1 MKHIIGIDFGTST
14 SMIKTAI
21 RNGNAD
27 SLETKPVTFTQ
38 QGIGATPTLIR
49 KLGDTVWYGFEA
61 EQNERLDAPLIR
73 NFKLGLRSENPEE
86 KKQATAYVQ
95 EFYAYLYVQYQEQ
108 KSFLFGMEPGE
119 EETWVSYPVQWS
131 EEQRNVVLDA
141 ARTAGFPNVHGLDE
155 PTAAVICILKA
166 KQRELEAAG
175 LLRQG
180 KPLHAVVLDMGAGT
194 TDLAF
199 ITVTVDAKGLHTNLR
214 GIWPDAGSQYIYGGS
229 QMDARL
235 EELLEKWVESCGFPP
250 DKAYNMVVA
259 QRSAIKHWKENTV
272 SPLLANGQT
281 VSDYAGLSATLNM
294 MGQMMGL
301 PVQPFPGLSKERF
314 FAQFAPELKSFVE
327 VISSAPQKLR
337 NETELVILT
346 GGNSEWFWV
355 RDVLLGK
362 ESQYGDVGLK
372 GIQSDKNV
380 IRMGQPA
387 ETVSRGLVYN
397 QGFVDLFTEDMRK
410 RAINDLVRLLQN
422 RRMQLIV
429 GLSKNVRSVQK
440 ICITEPQMVANNMN
454 DMQEPPN
461 EDTRKILF
469 DGKCGPDAFWRL
481 YDDGELNIYGTGN
494 TDDFHRYYTADTRSI
509 LDRLLGKPNLS
520 HLVTNIPWDTLACN
534 GKITSF
540 VVDNGITVIGNC
552 SCICPCVENIQLPDS
567 LKEINH
573 FSLWSEKQQQ
583 VVIPKAVSKI
593 GKSVFG
599 AFNVIFLGNMP
610 IMEEGILWDSVKD
623 NCLLCYPSNDKT
635 WDISKLTWTD
645 QRITW
650 FGYETLDEAYCAAAD
665 NRHGPVDMVLEQQS
679 KKDFKMLVDRVDGY
693 TILGR
698 VFSGKIEE
706 GEYVIVKG
714 DDRILRMK
722 VFAIYRDNET
732 EECKVATPGMKAK
745 LTVDDNRNLSKG
757 TILNK
762 LTLTDE
768 ERGKVI
774 ASGDCGEFGGNV
786 KWKFMGDGTLDIY
799 GSGLMK
805 DLNYDERMPWA
816 VYNLKIY
823 SIHIADG
830 VENIGCYAFEG
841 CCVKSITFPSSLMDF
856 NTFVFRHCGYLKKV
870 IIPPNV
876 VGIGYHAF
884 EESGL
889 HEIVFLGNMPN
900 LRFVFDGLK
909 HNFTIFYPKNNPTW
923 SPENRKDIGSR
934 FATWKES
941 EV

>member
-166 KQRELEAAG
+166 KQRELEAVG

-214 GIWPDAGSQYIYGGS
+214 GIWPDAGSRYIYGGS

-294 MGQMMGL
+294 MGQMVGL

-387 ETVSRGLVYN
+387 ETVSRGLVYERGTIELSRDKQQSVLKTN
-397 QGFVDLFTEDMRK
+397 LTPKPVIQEEESQEGMSQSPET
-410 RAINDLVRLLQN
+410 
-422 RRMQLIV
+422 V
-429 GLSKNVRSVQK
+429 GPANKCFSEEAKAGIWRQPFKMYVQK
-440 ICITEPQMVANNMN
+440 ADYIPGSGAVAIGVIN
-454 DMQEPPN
+454 
-461 EDTRKILF
+461 F
-469 DGKCGPDAFWRL
+469 
-481 YDDGELNIYGTGN
+481 GE
-494 TDDFHRYYTADTRSI
+494 
-509 LDRLLGKPNLS
+509 
-520 HLVTNIPWDTLACN
+520 
-534 GKITSF
+534 
-540 VVDNGITVIGNC
+540 
-552 SCICPCVENIQLPDS
+552 
-567 LKEINH
+567 
-573 FSLWSEKQQQ
+573 
-583 VVIPKAVSKI
+583 
-593 GKSVFG
+593 
-599 AFNVIFLGNMP
+599 IF
-610 IMEEGILWDSVKD
+610 
-623 NCLLCYPSNDKT
+623 
-635 WDISKLTWTD
+635 
-645 QRITW
+645 
-650 FGYETLDEAYCAAAD
+650 
-665 NRHGPVDMVLEQQS
+665 
-679 KKDFKMLVDRVDGY
+679 
-693 TILGR
+693 
-698 VFSGKIEE
+698 E
-706 GEYVIVKG
+706 GEYVTWQRHKKG
-714 DDRILRMK
+714 REYAKVAGIYMNGLPIKSASCGMRISLIMEGIKQGDIPIWNIIESAVTRGGQQTNVAKAIASAKQGDIYLTKVFDIPILVVGKLDRNGMCWITVPHSTGLFAVGKEVHMMNGFGSVDHSVGEIKGSTKILEIQECTEGTMLLLQKGYVNSSDLMRILVDVPASFYARILVSNIGNGSIFSSKNDRQIAVDGAFFTIAMGRYK
-722 VFAIYRDNET
+722 DVRPAFDYHEKEFCVAVDEGYHRIRIAKNSAWNPSVLFSKEIYLGAGDTFHYDCVTNQYSIE
-732 EECKVATPGMKAK
+732 KAK
-745 LTVDDNRNLSKG
+745 ALT
-757 TILNK
+757 
-762 LTLTDE
+762 
-768 ERGKVI
+768 
-774 ASGDCGEFGGNV
+774 EF
-786 KWKFMGDGTLDIY
+786 
-799 GSGLMK
+799 
-805 DLNYDERMPWA
+805 
-816 VYNLKIY
+816 
-823 SIHIADG
+823 
-830 VENIGCYAFEG
+830 
-841 CCVKSITFPSSLMDF
+841 
-856 NTFVFRHCGYLKKV
+856 
-870 IIPPNV
+870 
-876 VGIGYHAF
+876 
-884 EESGL
+884 
-889 HEIVFLGNMPN
+889 
-900 LRFVFDGLK
+900 
-909 HNFTIFYPKNNPTW
+909 
-923 SPENRKDIGSR
+923 
-934 FATWKES
+934 
-941 EV
+941 